1 MNKFEKAQQILQD
14 ENLDAWLIIG
24 SERNDINSPF
34 MLGVEAP
41 SLHCI
46 YISAKGDHHVIAV
59 EMEVNMIKQT
69 LEKKGIKAKVSS
81 YQSAKEFLSLF
92 SSTVIKPRIALN
104 YGEHLFSPE
113 STAYA
118 DVLPTGQFN
127 TLKKLL
133 PKTEFFSAAPI
144 IYRLRSI
151 KSNEEQKDLRNACKA
166 TIEILETM
174 PDIVKLGMT
183 ENEIKAEIEYRYM
196 KIGEPL
202 FPTIVGTGA
211 HSADPHHNTSNKK
224 IEPGPLLIDTGL
236 KIDEMGSD
244 ITWTFWVGNHPSED
258 FIEAYDALYE
268 SKEVANKYYT
278 DGTLSI
284 LPAQKCRE
292 YLAEKGIDHKKLF
305 IHGLGHALGFVAH
318 DVGPRISIAAFGDSI
333 LKENMIHTN
342 EPGLYWIGKWGIRL
356 EDDIIIGKEKCEQ
369 ITYNPKEPIVI

>member
-1 MNKFEKAQQILQD
+1 MNKFEKAQQILQELNGD
-14 ENLDAWLIIG
+14 GWLIVG
-24 SERNDINSPF
+24 YEHNDINSPF

-46 YISAKGDHHVIAV
+46 YIDANGDHHIIAV
-59 EMEVNMIKQT
+59 EMEANMIRET
-69 LEKKGIKAKVSS
+69 LKKKGVKAKVSPFS
-81 YQSAKEFLSLF
+81 NAKEFFSLF
-92 SSTVIKPRIALN
+92 SSIITKPRIALN
-104 YGEHLFSPE
+104 YGENLFTPE

-118 DVLPTGQFN
+118 DFLPAGQFF

-144 IYRLRSI
+144 IYGLRSV
-151 KSNEEQKDLRNACKA
+151 KSKEEQEDLRNSCKA
-166 TIEILETM
+166 TIEILEII

-196 KIGEPL
+196 KIGKPL
-202 FPTIVGTGA
+202 FPAIVGTGA

-236 KIDEMGSD
+236 QIDEMGSD
-244 ITWTFWVGNHPSED
+244 ITWTFWVGNNPSD
-258 FIEAYDALYE
+258 NFIEAYNALYE
-268 SKEVANKYYT
+268 SKKVANNYYT
-278 DGTLSI
+278 DGSPAV

-292 YLAEKGIDHKKLF
+292 YLEGKGIDHKKLF

-318 DVGPRISIAAFGDSI
+318 DVGPRISLATSGDSI
-333 LKENMIHTN
+333 LKENMVHTN

-369 ITYNPKEPIVI
+369 VTYVPKDPIMI